1 MDKTKGQKEKITI
14 RFVCLFVFLFLF
26 LHEMCLG
33 HVLEESEL
41 YLIILKK
48 EKKNYAWDTHA
59 TVSEEY
65 PALKIHTTQTQHPIF
80 YVCASQ
86 V

>member
-1 MDKTKGQKEKITI
+1 M
-14 RFVCLFVFLFLF
+14 FLF

-65 PALKIHTTQTQHPIF
+65 PALKIHTTQTQQFSMSVLLRFKIIDF
-80 YVCASQ
+80 C
-86 V
+86 